1 MNIQQHEDV
10 PYQSSDDPAF
20 TGSAYGR
27 RSYPEKEIRVIV
39 LLPAV
44 DASSA
49 VPRCVWKDNFVF
61 DPPWTAVNPLS
72 LFDGEIVTGESS
84 EGTRRAVSELRR
96 LSGLTWD
103 QLGQLFNVTR
113 RSVHFWASGKP
124 LNATNE
130 QRLLQVLAVV
140 RWADRGDARSNRS
153 ALLEVRDGDSPFALL
168 KVGELEAA
176 KAQLGPGP
184 GRRGVMF
191 GELNSAAKTDRMPLP
206 PEELIDAMHDSV
218 QHDVGRGRAARTVRN
233 KLRGSVG

>member
-1 MNIQQHEDV
+1 MNIRHHEDV
-10 PYQSSDDPAF
+10 PYQSSDNPAL
-20 TGSAYGR
+20 TRSAYSR
-27 RSYPEKEIRVIV
+27 RSYPEKDIRVIV

-49 VPRCVWKDNFVF
+49 VPRCVWKENFVF

-84 EGTRRAVSELRR
+84 EGTRRAVSEFRR

-130 QRLLQVLAVV
+130 QRLLQVLEVV
-140 RWADRGDARSNRS
+140 RSADRGDARSNRS
-153 ALLEVRDGDSPFALL
+153 ALFEVRDGDSPFALL
-168 KVGELEAA
+168 KVGEFEAA
-176 KAQLGPGP
+176 KARLGPGS
-184 GRRGVMF
+184 GRRRVMLD
-191 GELNSAAKTDRMPLP
+191 ELNSAAKADRRPLP
-206 PEELIDAMHDSV
+206 PEELIDAMQDYV
-218 QHDVGRGRAARTVRN
+218 QRDVGRGRAARTVRN

>member
-103 QLGQLFNVTR
+103 QLGQLFKVTR

-124 LNATNE
+124 LNAMNE
-130 QRLLQVLAVV
+130 QRLLQVLEVV

-153 ALLEVRDGDSPFALL
+153 AMFEVCDDNTPFDLL
-168 KVGELEAA
+168 AA
-176 KAQLGPGP
+176 GKFDTAKNLLGPGP
-184 GRRGVMF
+184 RRRRI
-191 GELNSAAKTDRMPLP
+191 ELGQLSHAAKADRRPPP
-206 PEELIDAMHDSV
+206 PEELIDAVHDDV
-218 QHDVGRGRAARTVRN
+218 RHDVGRGRAARTVRN
-233 KLRGSVG
+233 KLRGSAG